1 MHFLSVRLLRS
12 AQGLRQCSFIPET
25 AIVPRRMDGDTL
37 MQQMT
42 DIPFGTTDWSTVEVT
57 EHKGATG
64 MARWRT
70 RNY

>member
-1 MHFLSVRLLRS
+1 
-12 AQGLRQCSFIPET
+12 
-25 AIVPRRMDGDTL
+25 MDGDTL